1 MKPSAF
7 LVNVARGGLVV
18 EADLA
23 DALEAGEIAGAA
35 LDVLSVEPMREEN
48 PLFRIKDSRKLMITP
63 HMAWAP
69 VETRER
75 LMKCVYKN
83 IQEMM
88 RK

>member
-1 MKPSAF
+1 M
-7 LVNVARGGLVV
+7 V